1 MMNGLMFDVQASDDN
16 KTLRNIMNKVTILNN
31 TGATRGG
38 LVDDF
43 LSEFPTHMSAINKQQ
58 NAFIYNTKSGAFGK
72 KNTSVQFRMYLEQY
86 INTILQNKQI
96 FGPLLDPTK

>member
-1 MMNGLMFDVQASDDN
+1 MSLHASPRASDKRITVSD
-16 KTLRNIMNKVTILNN
+16 
-31 TGATRGG
+31 
-38 LVDDF
+38 
-43 LSEFPTHMSAINKQQ
+43 MSAINKQQ